1 MGAHKKV
8 ASRLA
13 GVEKK
18 FEKKVG
24 FVESGQ
30 GPGGSKAHVFVVLG
44 VPERLARG
52 PLYLRSKGRL
62 VRNFGP
68 GPSSTAW
75 GLGNFRVHDLSKFG
89 KY

>member
-8 ASRLA
+8 SSRLA
-13 GVEKK
+13 GVGRK

-44 VPERLARG
+44 GARTPRSRAALFEIER
-52 PLYLRSKGRL
+52 S
-62 VRNFGP
+62 FGP
-68 GPSSTAW
+68 E
-75 GLGNFRVHDLSKFG
+75 V
-89 KY
+89 

>member
-30 GPGGSKAHVFVVLG
+30 GPGGSKAHVFVLLW
-44 VPERLARG
+44 VPGRLVQG
-52 PLYLRSKGRL
+52 PLYLRSKGRF
-62 VRNFGP
+62 VRKFRP
-68 GPSSTAW
+68 GPSRS
-75 GLGNFRVHDLSKFG
+75 
-89 KY
+89 

>member
-8 ASRLA
+8 SSRLA
-13 GVEKK
+13 GVGRK

-24 FVESGQ
+24 FVESGH
-30 GPGGSKAHVFVVLG
+30 GPGGSKAHVFVLLWA
-44 VPERLARG
+44 P
-52 PLYLRSKGRL
+52 GRL
-62 VRNFGP
+62 VRWTVCLRPKGRFVRKFRP
-68 GPSSTAW
+68 GPSSIPW